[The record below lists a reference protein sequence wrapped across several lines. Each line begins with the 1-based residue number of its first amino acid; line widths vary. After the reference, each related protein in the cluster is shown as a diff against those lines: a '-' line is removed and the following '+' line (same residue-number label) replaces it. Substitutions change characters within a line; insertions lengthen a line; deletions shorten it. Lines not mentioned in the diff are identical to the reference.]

1 MIRANLSNEYTLDQ
15 LRNAEDFLSRIDEI
29 CYSLVKLRREY
40 SALITSSGP
49 KGYVCQSVECGPHKS
64 TCGIS
69 AELLTQ
75 RISELSSRYQQLY
88 DLLCLLKQDLKKISK
103 TKEFMLLY
111 LRFKK
116 GLNAAETTARMNS
129 SVRNYYRIRQRAL
142 YPVCES
148 LLKTELGRKVLQN
161 GSSAVL
167 HRYFR

>member
-49 KGYVCQSVECGPHKS
+49 KGYVCQSAECGPQKS
-64 TCGIS
+64 SCGIS

-88 DLLCLLKQDLKKISK
+88 DLLYLLKQDLKKISK
-103 TKEFMLLY
+103 TK
-111 LRFKK
+111 
-116 GLNAAETTARMNS
+116 
-129 SVRNYYRIRQRAL
+129 YYF
-142 YPVCES
+142 
-148 LLKTELGRKVLQN
+148 TN
-161 GSSAVL
+161 
-167 HRYFR
+167 

>member
-1 MIRANLSNEYTLDQ
+1 
-15 LRNAEDFLSRIDEI
+15 
-29 CYSLVKLRREY
+29 
-40 SALITSSGP
+40 
-49 KGYVCQSVECGPHKS
+49 
-64 TCGIS
+64 
-69 AELLTQ
+69 
-75 RISELSSRYQQLY
+75 
-88 DLLCLLKQDLKKISK
+88 
-103 TKEFMLLY
+103 MLLY
-111 LRFKK
+111 LIFKK